1 LTDAVTFT
9 SRTTLLH
16 TPVQSVG
23 PLFIT
28 LSLPS
33 VCACVQLQPC
43 RVCFIFCLVAIVVL
57 FPLCRLVLQSVSGY
71 SLLCCCAC
79 AAMLPCRLH
88 CYVLHHSPGSGS
100 LKQRAAT
107 IISAAA
113 GRPAHTHNQVDC
125 SALFAFCVSVR
136 ASFVCIVARCC
147 CLVVCIVS
155 VHPSHLT
162 FPTFCVLVAATR
174 QLQQGVGTMQHS
186 ATAAVATPTMTSE
199 AMLLC
204 TALHWRRAPALQLH
218 CDLW

>member
-1 LTDAVTFT
+1 MTDAVTFT
-9 SRTTLLH
+9 NRTRCCTRLYRAL
-16 TPVQSVG
+16 G
-23 PLFIT
+23 
-28 LSLPS
+28 LSSSPS
-33 VCACVQLQPC
+33 HCQVSA
-43 RVCFIFCLVAIVVL
+43 RVCNCSLAECVSSSVLLRSLSCSLCVVWCCRACLATPFCVVARV
-57 FPLCRLVLQSVSGY
+57 
-71 SLLCCCAC
+71 
-79 AAMLPCRLH
+79 LPC
-88 CYVLHHSPGSGS
+88 CPAVCTAYVLHHSPGSGS

-113 GRPAHTHNQVDC
+113 GPPAHTHNQVDC

-174 QLQQGVGTMQHS
+174 QLRQGVGTMQHS
-186 ATAAVATPTMTSE
+186 ATAAVATPTTTSE
-199 AMLLC
+199 ATLLC